1 MVLDSMEKL
10 SQKGVSYKSPRSD
23 SSKDSTE
30 TKPKFKRRSK
40 SRPKDA
46 MPPQDASSSDCGD
59 KKEPVKQLKPK
70 RQSAFENETDSDV
83 QKIKQAESPKD
94 NIQVIVSSTQS
105 ENVALKQD
113 LVEQKV
119 KEAQLV
125 RRNLELEAEL
135 VKALTPHEDLA
146 STPASTRVEQESREC
161 QTSAKVGPR
170 TEAGVN
176 TEQMTMMLQSPSS
189 SSPSKSESPV
199 KDETKLTTVI
209 KANGAG
215 AKNGA
220 RKSRARVKVT
230 SKGGKDG
237 EVTEVGEV
245 HGRGAGVDGGTPSPS
260 PSREK
265 EKAVAPPKTETKN
278 TNLNKK
284 QPSRSVSKA
293 NGKKAS
299 SVPPKPEKKETNGEK
314 SKKKKEEPK
323 KGAGTKNVVTA
334 AAKTPAD
341 DKKQKVIE
349 GDDFR
354 VTITSNTDMI
364 SCEFHEQET
373 EPGSPRKKI
382 IVTPKTPDAKKAE
395 MAVAKTEV
403 AKKGGKIPIRDT
415 YIKQKAELPAP
426 QQYPAARPSRDQLPH
441 PVPKNYSGSCGAS
454 PSFASPL
461 ALSLNQA
468 MTVNYVGYNTCVPPS
483 PAGDHLMM
491 ASPSDRSLAST
502 NLPFSGRNTVMSSV
516 AGDGSDVFTMMIK
529 QESRDSN
536 VYDAPSYIP
545 DIYTRESPDGA
556 YSYVID
562 GPAMSSMSN
571 ISDLKQDVETVETE
585 SSDGFEKD
593 IIRDFVLMEETTK
606 KYTLDRRKA
615 PFKGYAEKVKQKVI
629 REYVKHESFPIRNNK
644 VDLTAKDRPP
654 TRVLPVRK
662 QARRLLK
669 SRSQSLSV
677 DQLNKM
683 TEPEDKKHP
692 VRMTK
697 SRNTYYS
704 TERLPTLTASEEE
717 RIIRLKKY
725 EDDTEKLNEKR
736 AAALRVKEAKDKYR
750 FRKQKSF
757 HNNDNE
763 VTIYETNR
771 PWTVPDE
778 LTGQDNAEFNEV
790 NANCGDM
797 AESMTPQQLCNTGE
811 GPLNGIAECTEDDQN
826 NNNRTMEEGSGSLS
840 QKRRKLKKWRGLSP
854 MTKSQNK
861 VAAFN
866 QLPLSVECFIVG
878 RGWQVDQAGL
888 NKAIARLEGIN
899 FVRIQ
904 MANTINRVVES
915 IRPHNDVVLVHI
927 GTNELSEACH
937 CISNEESV
945 PGRVFLRTSHLRS
958 Y

>member
-10 SQKGVSYKSPRSD
+10 SQKGISYKSPRSD

-46 MPPQDASSSDCGD
+46 LPPQDASSSDCGD
-59 KKEPVKQLKPK
+59 QKEPVKQLKPK

-83 QKIKQAESPKD
+83 QKIKQTDAS
-94 NIQVIVSSTQS
+94 VSSTQS

-113 LVEQKV
+113 LVEQKE
-119 KEAQLV
+119 KEAQLI
-125 RRNLELEAEL
+125 RRNLELEAQL
-135 VKALTPHEDLA
+135 VKALTPHEDPA
-146 STPASTRVEQESREC
+146 STPASTRVEQETREC
-161 QTSAKVGPR
+161 QTSAKAGPR

-176 TEQMTMMLQSPSS
+176 TDQMTMMLESPSS

-199 KDETKLTTVI
+199 KDGTKLTTVT
-209 KANGAG
+209 KANGTG

-230 SKGGKDG
+230 SKGGQEG

-265 EKAVAPPKTETKN
+265 GKAVTPPKTETKN
-278 TNLNKK
+278 TTVNKK
-284 QPSRSVSKA
+284 QSSRSVSKA

-299 SVPPKPEKKETNGEK
+299 SVPPKPEKKENIGEK
-314 SKKKKEEPK
+314 SKTKKVETK
-323 KGAGTKNVVTA
+323 KAGATKNGVTA

-341 DKKQKVIE
+341 GDTKKKVIE

-364 SCEFHEQET
+364 SCEFNEQDV

-395 MAVAKTEV
+395 MAKAEV
-403 AKKGGKIPIRDT
+403 TKKGGKIPIRET

-461 ALSLNQA
+461 ALSLNQP

-562 GPAMSSMSN
+562 GPAISSMSN
-571 ISDLKQDVETVETE
+571 ISDLKHDVETE

-593 IIRDFVLMEETTK
+593 LIRDFVLMEETTK

-644 VDLTAKDRPP
+644 VDLTEKDRPP

-683 TEPEDKKHP
+683 TEPEDKKPP

-736 AAALRVKEAKDKYR
+736 AAALRVKEAKERYK

-757 HNNDNE
+757 HNDNE

-778 LTGQDNAEFNEV
+778 LTSQDNAEFNGNLEV
-790 NANCGDM
+790 NANYGDM
-797 AESMTPQQLCNTGE
+797 AENLTNTGDGE

-826 NNNRTMEEGSGSLS
+826 NNSRTAEEGSGSLS

-888 NKAIARLEGIN
+888 NKAIAKLEGIN

-904 MANTINRVVES
+904 MANTINRVIES

-937 CISNEESV
+937 SISNEESV
-945 PGRVFLRTSHLRS
+945 PGRVL

>member
-10 SQKGVSYKSPRSD
+10 SQKGISYKSPRSD

-59 KKEPVKQLKPK
+59 QKEPVKQLKPK

-83 QKIKQAESPKD
+83 QKIKQTEA
-94 NIQVIVSSTQS
+94 IVSSTQS

-113 LVEQKV
+113 LVEQKE

-125 RRNLELEAEL
+125 RRNLELEAQL
-135 VKALTPHEDLA
+135 VKALTPHEDPA
-146 STPASTRVEQESREC
+146 SAPTSTRVEQESREC
-161 QTSAKVGPR
+161 QTSAKAGPR

-176 TEQMTMMLQSPSS
+176 TDQMTMMLESPSS

-199 KDETKLTTVI
+199 KDGTKLTTVI

-230 SKGGKDG
+230 SKGGQEG

-265 EKAVAPPKTETKN
+265 EKAVTPPKTETKN

-293 NGKKAS
+293 NGKKAT
-299 SVPPKPEKKETNGEK
+299 SVPPKPEKKENPGEK

-323 KGAGTKNVVTA
+323 KGAGTKNGVTA
-334 AAKTPAD
+334 TAKTPAD
-341 DKKQKVIE
+341 GDTKKKVIE

-364 SCEFHEQET
+364 SCEFNEQEA

-395 MAVAKTEV
+395 VAGAKAEV
-403 AKKGGKIPIRDT
+403 AKKGGKIPIRET

-441 PVPKNYSGSCGAS
+441 PVPKNFSGSCGAS

-461 ALSLNQA
+461 ALSLNQP
-468 MTVNYVGYNTCVPPS
+468 MTVNYVGYNTCIPPS

-571 ISDLKQDVETVETE
+571 ISDLKPDVETE

-593 IIRDFVLMEETTK
+593 LIRDFVMMEETTK

-644 VDLTAKDRPP
+644 VDLTEKDRPP

-736 AAALRVKEAKDKYR
+736 AAALRVKEAKEKYR

-757 HNNDNE
+757 HNNDHDNE

-778 LTGQDNAEFNEV
+778 LTGQDNAEFNGNLEV
-790 NANCGDM
+790 NANYGDM
-797 AESMTPQQLCNTGE
+797 AENVTNTAGDGE

-826 NNNRTMEEGSGSLS
+826 NNNRTAEEGSGSLS

-937 CISNEESV
+937 SISNEESV
-945 PGRVFLRTSHLRS
+945 PGGVFLSKVFN
-958 Y
+958 

>member
-1 MVLDSMEKL
+1 
-10 SQKGVSYKSPRSD
+10 
-23 SSKDSTE
+23 
-30 TKPKFKRRSK
+30 
-40 SRPKDA
+40 
-46 MPPQDASSSDCGD
+46 MPPKDASSSDSAD
-59 KKEPVKQLKPK
+59 QKEPVKQLKPK

-83 QKIKQAESPKD
+83 IKRDSQKD
-94 NIQVIVSSTQS
+94 NLQVIVSSTQS

-113 LVEQKV
+113 LVEQKE

-125 RRNLELEAEL
+125 RRNLDLEAQL
-135 VKALTPHEDLA
+135 VKALTPNEDLT
-146 STPASTRVEQESREC
+146 SPPASTKVQQETRES
-161 QTSAKVGPR
+161 QTSAKGSAR

-176 TEQMTMMLQSPSS
+176 TDQMTMMLQSPSS

-199 KDETKLTTVI
+199 KDETKLITAI

-215 AKNGA
+215 AKTGA

-230 SKGGKDG
+230 SKGGQDG

-265 EKAVAPPKTETKN
+265 EKDMTPPKAEAKKN
-278 TNLNKK
+278 NATKK
-284 QPSRSVSKA
+284 QQSRSVSKA

-323 KGAGTKNVVTA
+323 KGSGGKNGGTVAT
-334 AAKTPAD
+334 KTPAGGD
-341 DKKQKVIE
+341 TKKKVIE

-364 SCEFHEQET
+364 SCEFNEQDL

-395 MAVAKTEV
+395 TAAAKTEV
-403 AKKGGKIPIRDT
+403 AKKGGKIPIRET

-461 ALSLNQA
+461 ALSLNQP
-468 MTVNYVGYNTCVPPS
+468 MTVNYVGYNTCIPPS
-483 PAGDHLMM
+483 PAGDHLLM

-562 GPAMSSMSN
+562 GPALSSMSN
-571 ISDLKQDVETVETE
+571 ISELKQDVETE

-593 IIRDFVLMEETTK
+593 MIRDFVMMEETSTK

-644 VDLTAKDRPP
+644 VDLTEKDRPP

-683 TEPEDKKHP
+683 TEPDDNKKHP

-736 AAALRVKEAKDKYR
+736 AAALRVKEAKEKYK

-763 VTIYETNR
+763 VTIFETNR

-778 LTGQDNAEFNEV
+778 LTGQDNTEFNDNLEV
-790 NANCGDM
+790 NANYGDT
-797 AESMTPQQLCNTGE
+797 AESLTPQQLHNTGE
-811 GPLNGIAECTEDDQN
+811 GLLNGIAEGTEDDQN
-826 NNNRTMEEGSGSLS
+826 NNNSRTAAEEGSGSLS

-937 CISNEESV
+937 SISNEESV
-945 PGRVFLRTSHLRS
+945 PGRYLSFFVQLFLSRDIKDWLEAWPLSFLATSSPHVRHS
-958 Y
+958 GRQT